1 MYGKRTLLVHR
12 VASLVLLGA
21 GFATAPADDLHARV
35 AAGAGSVIALPDGE
49 YRISEPILVTSDN
62 TVIHGR
68 ARIVQSSPDADIIRV
83 ENATGVR
90 IEGLTLTRETGK
102 EESTGS
108 GLRAENCTRLELA
121 NLRIHNN
128 WSQQGTIYL
137 IHCESAVVRDCEVL
151 NYKRVAVD
159 DRTTSEL
166 YGYAFRAIDGTGIQV
181 NGARGLQIVNNR
193 VLEERLYATREM
205 KDIHRLGSF
214 CEGKHPTKKGKLA
227 PPGNYANNWHQ
238 GSAIT
243 VSSPESTSHIL
254 VSGNLIRNAAQG
266 IDMHAD
272 NVTCANNV
280 IDHAFIGIK
289 CMHGSRNVIIANN
302 TVTHMDLWGLI
313 MMPGTLAHPAEAA
326 RGDRP
331 PRGANY
337 TRGNIIANNIFS
349 DFGRGYERF
358 NWEQQR
364 SGAISLESGQLAENP
379 VMTDV
384 LVEGNIVYDTAADG
398 ELIDGQPQ
406 RLPPQYEWAVFITPE
421 PRPQGL
427 VFRNNIFHPGK
438 SGVSNIPLE
447 P

>member
-1 MYGKRTLLVHR
+1 MVFLASGMLTVLIAGPASAEDLLTR
-12 VASLVLLGA
+12 A
-21 GFATAPADDLHARV
+21 
-35 AAGAGSVIALPDGE
+35 AAGAGQVVALPDGE
-49 YRISEPILVTSDN
+49 YRISRPVLITTDN
-62 TVIHGR
+62 TVLCGH
-68 ARIVQSSPDADIIRV
+68 ARIIQTNPDADIIRV
-83 ENATGVR
+83 ENAAGVR
-90 IEGLTLTRETGK
+90 IEGLTLTRDAGK

-108 GLRAENCTRLELA
+108 GVRAENCTRLELA
-121 NLRIHNN
+121 NLRIVNN
-128 WSQQGTIYL
+128 WSQQGTVYL
-137 IHCESAVVRDCEVL
+137 IRCESTVVRDCEIL
-151 NYKRVAVD
+151 NYKRVGVD
-159 DRTTSEL
+159 DRTANEL

-181 NGARGLQIVNNR
+181 NDSRGLQILNNR

-205 KDIHRLGSF
+205 KDQYQLGSF
-214 CEGKHPTKKGKLA
+214 CQGKHPTKKGKLA
-227 PPGNYANNWHQ
+227 PPGDYANNWHQ

-243 VSSPESTSHIL
+243 VSSPESTHHVLI
-254 VSGNLIRNAAQG
+254 SGNLIRNAAQG
-266 IDMHAD
+266 IDLHAD

-289 CMHGSRNVIIANN
+289 CMHGSRNVIIASN

-326 RGDRP
+326 RHDRP
-331 PRGANY
+331 AREANY
-337 TRGNIIANNIFS
+337 TRGNTIANNIFS

-364 SGAISLESGQLAENP
+364 SGVISLESGQLAENP

-384 LVEGNIVYDTAADG
+384 LIEGNIVYDTAADG
-398 ELIDGQPQ
+398 ELIEGQPQ